1 MVFFIVLAT
10 TVEIDFITKFSPHS
24 NIFSVMANKSI
35 QGLCNSLITDMEK
48 LNKMPSKPAYQYYVT
63 LTRFY
68 ILAFHA
74 FRTKHI
80 NQWM

>member
-1 MVFFIVLAT
+1 L
-10 TVEIDFITKFSPHS
+10 SPHS

-63 LTRFY
+63 LTRF
-68 ILAFHA
+68 
-74 FRTKHI
+74 
-80 NQWM
+80 